1 MSGAGRAS
9 SRGGPPEHQDGR
21 AAADERHPSRPDG
34 RESPPPAWGAP
45 PEHHDAAESAAARH
59 RSSAGGSHSSPAW
72 TARDVTLRY
81 PGAPRP
87 VLDGVSL
94 DVPAGRCT
102 VIIGPNGAGKS
113 SLLRVLLGTLAPT
126 AGVAR
131 FEGRDVAAW
140 ARPDMARAVGV
151 VPQAEDVVFPLTT
164 RELVAMGRY
173 PHLGPWRREGD
184 DDRRAVAD
192 ALRRCDVLH
201 LADRALGTLSGGER
215 QRALVARALAQSP
228 RALVLDEPTAALDVS
243 HEMAIFELLRAL
255 CAQGMTALVVTHHLN
270 LAARYAD
277 GLVLLHEGRVAAE
290 GTPQSVLE
298 RARVE
303 RVYAWPVA
311 VTAHPGPG
319 PDVGAPQ
326 VVPLAGGHA
335 PVEVGDVHGPGSDG
349 GRHAP

>member
-1 MSGAGRAS
+1 MNGERRAS
-9 SRGGPPEHQDGR
+9 GVEG
-21 AAADERHPSRPDG
+21 AANGIGAPR
-34 RESPPPAWGAP
+34 GAP
-45 PEHHDAAESAAARH
+45 PESHATADPGLGHH
-59 RSSAGGSHSSPAW
+59 RSDAGRHGTSPAW
-72 TARDVTLRY
+72 SVRDLSLRY
-81 PGAPRP
+81 PGAARP
-87 VLDGVSL
+87 VLDGVTL

-102 VIIGPNGAGKS
+102 VVIGPNGAGKS
-113 SLLRVLLGTLAPT
+113 SLLRVLLGALAPT
-126 AGVAR
+126 AGHVA

-140 ARPDMARAVGV
+140 DRRELARAVGV
-151 VPQAEDVVFPLTT
+151 VPQAEEVVFPLTT

-192 ALRRCDVLH
+192 AMRRCDVLH

-290 GTPQSVLE
+290 GTPRAVLE

-319 PDVGAPQ
+319 PDTGAPQ
-326 VVPLAGGHA
+326 VVPLAGGQA
-335 PVEVGDVHGPGSDG
+335 PADFGASGGSGSPG

>member
-1 MSGAGRAS
+1 MSVERRAS
-9 SRGGPPEHQDGR
+9 SVED
-21 AAADERHPSRPDG
+21 AANGIGAR
-34 RESPPPAWGAP
+34 GAP
-45 PEHHDAAESAAARH
+45 PESQLAVEPSVGHH
-59 RSSAGGSHSSPAW
+59 RSDAGRRGLSPAW
-72 TARDVTLRY
+72 SVHDLVLRY
-81 PGAPRP
+81 PGAARP
-87 VLDGVSL
+87 VLDGVTF

-102 VIIGPNGAGKS
+102 VVIGPNGAGKS
-113 SLLRVLLGTLAPT
+113 SLLRVLLGALVPA

-140 ARPDMARAVGV
+140 DRRELARAVGV
-151 VPQAEDVVFPLTT
+151 VPQAEEVVFPLTT

-192 ALRRCDVLH
+192 AMRRCDVLH

-243 HEMAIFELLRAL
+243 HEMAIFELLRTL

-277 GLVLLHEGRVAAE
+277 GLVLLHEGRIAAE
-290 GTPQSVLE
+290 GTPSAVLE
-298 RARVE
+298 RERVE

-319 PDVGAPQ
+319 PDTGAPQ
-326 VVPLAGGHA
+326 VVPLAGDHA
-335 PVEVGDVHGPGSDG
+335 AAGDHEEGTRASS
-349 GRHAP
+349 